1 MAISNC
7 CLGYSRDAAT
17 SSRLFHP
24 VILWSWQDVIVKI
37 WELTNYLS
45 VSFPVSSPDNET
57 ESSTI
62 TAANWAG
69 PKNETTTNHFIGL
82 LMYYDYYKE
91 YKSVCW
97 LRGIFTGV
105 LLDASPPKEVK
116 ISVTVDGQRL
126 KTRIFCHPGQ
136 ERTWMRLWANPKVN
150 NVCYYHN
157 VGSSDCEVVSLL
169 C

>member
-1 MAISNC
+1 M
-7 CLGYSRDAAT
+7 
-17 SSRLFHP
+17 
-24 VILWSWQDVIVKI
+24 
-37 WELTNYLS
+37 
-45 VSFPVSSPDNET
+45 SFPVSSPDNET

-116 ISVTVDGQRL
+116 ISVTVDGQRP

-150 NVCYYHN
+150 NNSYCPMSAITTMLALVTVKWCHCCVSVTLNIFFIIAKCHLCMFACVCVFPN
-157 VGSSDCEVVSLL
+157 NISCKLF